1 MAKSHKLAGTGLG
14 LDTALSAADLV
25 SICLAAAPQAT
36 GTIWKGQERIT
47 LVRQTDTLL
56 VFEMPAL
63 IKSIKRM
70 IFSVAI
76 SEKNGR
82 RQLLTTINDYMTTR
96 WMLWSMIP
104 IGPSEMTGH
113 YVYVE
118 YLELVAKT
126 VREADPSAAARIEL
140 APYQRASI
148 PSVAPGAPASPV
160 QAPAQAPAPAHAP
173 APEPAAAVLPVPQPA
188 PATVPAAVTEP
199 QPEPAPE
206 PEVDHTM
213 IVERRP
219 RQVQW
224 RLESDDGVAIE
235 VGRRTVLGRDPRVVV
250 EGDGTAVVATD
261 DASVSA
267 SHAVVEVRDARLV
280 VTDLDSTNGTL
291 VLDADGRERE
301 CAPGVPV
308 EVTDGSAIELG
319 AYTLV
324 ARSQMRR
331 VQ

>member
-1 MAKSHKLAGTGLG
+1 MARSHKLEGTGLG

-36 GTIWKGQERIT
+36 GTIWRGQERIR

-63 IKSIKRM
+63 VKSIKRM
-70 IFSVAI
+70 IFSVSV

-96 WMLWSMIP
+96 WMLWNFIP
-104 IGPSEMTGH
+104 MGPSEMTGH

-118 YLELVAKT
+118 YLELIVKT
-126 VREADPSAAARIEL
+126 VREADPSAAARLEL

-148 PSVAPGAPASPV
+148 PSVAPGALESPV
-160 QAPAQAPAPAHAP
+160 PATAP
-173 APEPAAAVLPVPQPA
+173 APEAAVER
-188 PATVPAAVTEP
+188 EP
-199 QPEPAPE
+199 D
-206 PEVDHTM
+206 VDSTM

-219 RQVQW
+219 RQLQW
-224 RLESDDGVAIE
+224 RLESDDGVTIE
-235 VGRRTVLGRDPRVVV
+235 VGRRTVLGRDPRSVD
-250 EGDGTAVVATD
+250 ERDGIAVVATD
-261 DASVSA
+261 DLSVSA
-267 SHAVVEVRDARLV
+267 SHAVVDVRDSRLI

-291 VLDADGRERE
+291 VLDADGLERE
-301 CAPGVPV
+301 CAPGVAI
-308 EVTDGSAIELG
+308 EVADGSAIELG

-324 ARSQMRR
+324 ARAQLRR